1 MCLYDDGRWSFSY
14 FDVVIINIKKR
25 DSRTWTAVLFNM
37 LVSCCWEDF
46 PPAYRCRQKE
56 PNPDPTNITHPDR
69 MAVSMMHFENA
80 GDGSGHLCSGI
91 STQVG
96 HIAEKMKIVKQ
107 RIVIVMDIRKI
118 LNKHTNRTGHS
129 AGVLSRPIYGLPDL
143 WGLP

>member
-1 MCLYDDGRWSFSY
+1 MCLYDDGWWSFSY

-46 PPAYRCRQKE
+46 PPAYRYRQKE
-56 PNPDPTNITHPDR
+56 FNPDPMNTTHPDR
-69 MAVSMMHFENA
+69 MAVSMMHFDNA
-80 GDGSGHLCSGI
+80 GGWIRSSLFGI

-96 HIAEKMKIVKQ
+96 HFAENMKIIKQ
-107 RIVIVMDIRKI
+107 RIVIVMGIRKN

-129 AGVLSRPIYGLPDL
+129 TGVLSRPIYGLPEL
-143 WGLP
+143 WRLP